1 MKKELLKLMML
12 ALIAMPFASC
22 GNDDEPEN
30 VPEEPDKETPEEPSA
45 EKPDDGEKPDDNVAM
60 FLPVTKPISLT
71 EAQKDFVARSNDFS
85 FNFYRA
91 VNNRERSSNIT
102 SPLSVGYL
110 LGMMN
115 DGAQG
120 QTSDEICRLLGYE
133 AGDKASFDAFCR
145 RLMEE
150 APQVDPS
157 VTLRIANTV
166 VANKQVQLEEL
177 FKEQVQ
183 QNYFAGVNSLDFS
196 QPSALDWINNWCN
209 EQTGGMIPKLAD
221 NLDPSAL
228 MVLMNA
234 VYFNAT
240 WSDKFEKENT
250 KEEKFFGGDKSPRVP
265 MMFRQALALY
275 AQNDIYSIID
285 LPYGGGEN
293 FMSWNIYFL
302 LPQEGKTVDDVVNSL
317 SDATWKETL
326 DALRMYAL
334 NVWLPRYATQ
344 SDLTL
349 NDVISNMGAPTMFS
363 PESADFSPMTKNFK
377 KADGQSLWVGLMKQK
392 TAMKV
397 TEDGT
402 ELSTVTNG
410 IYAHGAMKPHADFHA
425 NRPFVY
431 VVQEAS
437 SGVIFFIGTFRGD

>member
-30 VPEEPDKETPEEPSA
+30 VPEEPNKETPEEPSS
-45 EKPDDGEKPDDNVAM
+45 EKPDDGEKPDDNVLM
-60 FLPVTKPISLT
+60 WLPATKPIELT
-71 EAQKDFVARSNDFS
+71 DAQKDFVARSNDFS

-91 VNNRERSSNIT
+91 VNNREHGSNIT

-166 VANKQVQLEEL
+166 VANKQVELEDL
-177 FKEQVQ
+177 FKQKVEQS
-183 QNYFAGVNSLDFS
+183 YFAGVNSLDFS

-221 NLDPSAL
+221 KLDPSAL

-234 VYFNAT
+234 VYFNANWT
-240 WSDKFEKENT
+240 EKFDAEDT
-250 KEEKFFGGDKSPRVP
+250 KEEKFFGTDKSPRVP
-265 MMFRQALALY
+265 MMFRRAMTLY
-275 AQNDIYSIID
+275 VENDICSVLD

-293 FMSWNIYFL
+293 HDRWNLFVL
-302 LPQEGKTVDDVVNSL
+302 LPKTGKTVDDVVNSL
-317 SDATWKETL
+317 SQTTWKELL
-326 DALRMYAL
+326 DGLRTRTV
-334 NVWLPRYATQ
+334 NIWLPRFATQ

-349 NDVISNMGAPTMFS
+349 NDVIANMGAPTMFN

-392 TAMKV
+392 TAMKI

-402 ELSTVTNG
+402 ELTTITNG
-410 IYAHGAMKPHADFHA
+410 WSVHGGGFPDADFHC